1 VIQGDATLSGNQVR
15 LGNTPGLVV
24 IEAFQV
30 GNSEF
35 ISVSREIS
43 FCINPPTPSLTQIG
57 DNLQASGFSGYQ
69 WFINGNA
76 IGGFT
81 ANGILRPDRNGVYSV
96 KSATS
101 DGCFSG
107 FSNQLAIQRVLALN
121 PAEDGIF
128 VFPNPGQEYL
138 RIRIPDQQ
146 KLLEVSVSD
155 MNGRHLLT
163 QNDSSIDIRNFP
175 AGTYIL
181 KVKTSGSEAVTR
193 FIKN

>member
-1 VIQGDATLSGNQVR
+1 
-15 LGNTPGLVV
+15 GLVV

-35 ISVSREIS
+35 ISVSKEIS
-43 FCINPPTPSLTQIG
+43 FCINPPTPSIAQIG

-76 IGGFT
+76 LGGFT

-101 DGCFSG
+101 DGCLSG
-107 FSNQLAIQRVLALN
+107 FSNQVSIQRVLALS
-121 PAEDGIF
+121 PATKDVV

-138 RIRIPDQQ
+138 RIQIPNQLE
-146 KLLEVSVSD
+146 LLEVSVAD
-155 MNGRHLLT
+155 MNGRHVVT
-163 QNDSSIDIRNFP
+163 QSDSS
-175 AGTYIL
+175 L
-181 KVKTSGSEAVTR
+181 
-193 FIKN
+193 